1 LKKKKQVNLR
11 LKINVFFLLYNK
23 TMVKKIIAEEIV
35 EEEPEEIVEVK
46 ISKKTGLPVRSLSD
60 KQKEVLKRGQA
71 AALLKRQQMK
81 ESGDYIRKLQSVKQ
95 AKEDKREITNT
106 KIKNDI
112 ATNKKNYEEELVKED
127 EELPTEELK
136 DPIRKSIKKKKK
148 IKIIEYSS
156 ESSSSEEEIQYIK
169 KKKNKPKK
177 QQYADD
183 NLISKSSTE
192 ILKEQLENDQISKI
206 NAYLLPSYY

>member
-1 LKKKKQVNLR
+1 
-11 LKINVFFLLYNK
+11 
-23 TMVKKIIAEEIV
+23 MVKKIVQEEIEEV

-81 ESGDYIRKLQSVKQ
+81 ESGDYIRKLESVKQ
-95 AKEDKREITNT
+95 AKSDKREITNT

-112 ATNKKNYEEELVKED
+112 LVNKKNYEDELVKE
-127 EELPTEELK
+127 EEIEELK
-136 DPIRKSIKKKKK
+136 EPFRKSIKKKKK

-156 ESSSSEEEIQYIK
+156 ESSSSEEEIQYVK
-169 KKKNKPKK
+169 KKKNKSKK

>member
-1 LKKKKQVNLR
+1 
-11 LKINVFFLLYNK
+11 
-23 TMVKKIIAEEIV
+23 MVKKVVEEEIV
-35 EEEPEEIVEVK
+35 EEEIEEIEEVK
-46 ISKKTGLPVRSLSD
+46 ISKKTGKPVRSLSD
-60 KQKEVLKRGQA
+60 KQKEVLKRGQQ
-71 AALLKRQQMK
+71 AALLKRQMMK
-81 ESGDYIRKLQSVKQ
+81 ESGDYIRKLESVKQ

-112 ATNKKNYEEELVKED
+112 LVNKKNYEDELVKED
-127 EELPTEELK
+127 EELPIEELK
-136 DPIRKSIKKKKK
+136 EPIRRSIKKKKK

-169 KKKNKPKK
+169 KKKDKPKEE
-177 QQYADD
+177 QYADD

>member
-1 LKKKKQVNLR
+1 
-11 LKINVFFLLYNK
+11 
-23 TMVKKIIAEEIV
+23 MVKKVVEQEIEEEEVEIEEIV
-35 EEEPEEIVEVK
+35 EEVK
-46 ISKKTGLPVRSLSD
+46 ISKKTGKPLRPLSD

>member
-1 LKKKKQVNLR
+1 
-11 LKINVFFLLYNK
+11 
-23 TMVKKIIAEEIV
+23 MVKKVVEQEIEEI
-35 EEEPEEIVEVK
+35 EPEEIEEVK
-46 ISKKTGLPVRSLSD
+46 ISKKTGKQVRSLSD

-81 ESGDYIRKLQSVKQ
+81 ESGDYIRKLESVKQ

-112 ATNKKNYEEELVKED
+112 LVNKKNYEDELIKEEEI
-127 EELPTEELK
+127 EEN
-136 DPIRKSIKKKKK
+136 PIRKSIKKKKK

-169 KKKNKPKK
+169 KKKDKSKK
-177 QQYADD
+177 KQYADD

>member
-1 LKKKKQVNLR
+1 
-11 LKINVFFLLYNK
+11 
-23 TMVKKIIAEEIV
+23 MVKKIIAEEI
-35 EEEPEEIVEVK
+35 EEIEPEEIEEVK
-46 ISKKTGLPVRSLSD
+46 ISKKTGKPLRPLSD

-81 ESGDYIRKLQSVKQ
+81 ESGDYIRKLESVKQ

-112 ATNKKNYEEELVKED
+112 LVNKKNYEDELVKED
-127 EELPTEELK
+127 GELPIRAVGEPPQEN
-136 DPIRKSIKKKKK
+136 PIRKSIKKKKK

-169 KKKNKPKK
+169 KKKDKSKK

>member
-1 LKKKKQVNLR
+1 
-11 LKINVFFLLYNK
+11 
-23 TMVKKIIAEEIV
+23 MVKKIVQEEIEEV
-35 EEEPEEIVEVK
+35 EIEENVEEVK
-46 ISKKTGLPVRSLSD
+46 ISKKTGLPLRPLSD

-71 AALLKRQQMK
+71 AAQLKRQQMK
-81 ESGDYIRKLQSVKQ
+81 ESGDYIRKLESVKQ

-112 ATNKKNYEEELVKED
+112 LVNKKNYEDELVKE
-127 EELPTEELK
+127 EEIEELK
-136 DPIRKSIKKKKK
+136 EPIRKSIKKKKK

-169 KKKNKPKK
+169 KKKDKSKK
-177 QQYADD
+177 QQYVDD

>member
-1 LKKKKQVNLR
+1 
-11 LKINVFFLLYNK
+11 
-23 TMVKKIIAEEIV
+23 MVKKVIVEEEIV
-35 EEEPEEIVEVK
+35 EEEEVVEEVK

-60 KQKEVLKRGQA
+60 KQKEVLKRGQLA
-71 AALLKRQQMK
+71 AQLKRKQMK
-81 ESGDYIRKLQSVKQ
+81 ESGDYVKKLASIKQ

-112 ATNKKNYEEELVKED
+112 LVNKKNYEDELVKE
-127 EELPTEELK
+127 EEIEESK
-136 DPIRKSIKKKKK
+136 EPIRKSIKKKKK

-169 KKKNKPKK
+169 KKKDKQKK
-177 QQYADD
+177 QQYVDD

-206 NAYLLPSYY
+206 NAYLHPSYY

>member
-1 LKKKKQVNLR
+1 
-11 LKINVFFLLYNK
+11 
-23 TMVKKIIAEEIV
+23 MVKKVVEQEIEEV
-35 EEEPEEIVEVK
+35 EEEPEEIEEVK
-46 ISKKTGLPVRSLSD
+46 ISKKTGKPLRLLSD

-81 ESGDYIRKLQSVKQ
+81 ESGDYIRKLESVKQ

-112 ATNKKNYEEELVKED
+112 LVNKKNYEDELIKEEEI
-127 EELPTEELK
+127 EEN
-136 DPIRKSIKKKKK
+136 PIRKSIKKKKK

-169 KKKNKPKK
+169 KKKDKSKK
-177 QQYADD
+177 KQYADD

>member
-1 LKKKKQVNLR
+1 
-11 LKINVFFLLYNK
+11 
-23 TMVKKIIAEEIV
+23 MVKKVVEEEIV
-35 EEEPEEIVEVK
+35 EEEIEEIVEVK

-71 AALLKRQQMK
+71 TALLKRQQMK
-81 ESGDYIRKLQSVKQ
+81 ESGDYIRKLVSIKQS
-95 AKEDKREITNT
+95 KEDKREITNT

-112 ATNKKNYEEELVKED
+112 LVNKKNYANELVKED

-136 DPIRKSIKKKKK
+136 EPIRRSIKKKKK

-169 KKKNKPKK
+169 KKKDKPKEE
-177 QQYADD
+177 QYADD

>member
-1 LKKKKQVNLR
+1 
-11 LKINVFFLLYNK
+11 
-23 TMVKKIIAEEIV
+23 MVKKIIAEEI
-35 EEEPEEIVEVK
+35 EEETEEIVEEVK
-46 ISKKTGLPVRSLSD
+46 ISTKTGLPLRPLSD

-71 AALLKRQQMK
+71 AAQLKRHQMK
-81 ESGDYIRKLQSVKQ
+81 ESGDYIRKLESVKQ
-95 AKEDKREITNT
+95 AKSDKREITNT

-112 ATNKKNYEEELVKED
+112 LTNKKKYEDELVKE

-136 DPIRKSIKKKKK
+136 EPFRRSIKKKKK

-156 ESSSSEEEIQYIK
+156 ESSSEEEIQYIK
-169 KKKNKPKK
+169 KKKDKQKK
-177 QQYADD
+177 QQYTDD

-192 ILKEQLENDQISKI
+192 ILKEQLENDQILKI

>member
-1 LKKKKQVNLR
+1 
-11 LKINVFFLLYNK
+11 
-23 TMVKKIIAEEIV
+23 MVKKIIAEEIVV

-60 KQKEVLKRGQA
+60 KQKEVLKRGQLA
-71 AALLKRQQMK
+71 SQLKRQQMK
-81 ESGDYIRKLQSVKQ
+81 ESGDYIRKLESVKQ
-95 AKEDKREITNT
+95 AKSDKRAITNT

-112 ATNKKNYEEELVKED
+112 LTNKKNYEDELVKE

-136 DPIRKSIKKKKK
+136 EPFRKSIKKKKK

-169 KKKNKPKK
+169 KKKDKSKK
-177 QQYADD
+177 QQHADD

-206 NAYLLPSYY
+206 NAYLLPSYC

>member
-1 LKKKKQVNLR
+1 
-11 LKINVFFLLYNK
+11 LYNK
-23 TMVKKIIAEEIV
+23 TMVKKVVEEEIV
-35 EEEPEEIVEVK
+35 EEEIEEIVEVK

-71 AALLKRQQMK
+71 TALLKRQQMK
-81 ESGDYIRKLQSVKQ
+81 ESGDYIRKLVSIKQS
-95 AKEDKREITNT
+95 KEDKREITNT

-112 ATNKKNYEEELVKED
+112 LVNKKNYANELVKED

-136 DPIRKSIKKKKK
+136 EPIRRSIKKKKK

-169 KKKNKPKK
+169 KKKDKPKEE
-177 QQYADD
+177 QYADD

>member
-1 LKKKKQVNLR
+1 
-11 LKINVFFLLYNK
+11 
-23 TMVKKIIAEEIV
+23 MVKKIVQEEIEEV
-35 EEEPEEIVEVK
+35 EIEEPEEIEEVK
-46 ISKKTGLPVRSLSD
+46 ISKKTCKPLRPLSD
-60 KQKEVLKRGQA
+60 KQKEVLKRGQLTA
-71 AALLKRQQMK
+71 QLKRKQMK
-81 ESGDYIRKLQSVKQ
+81 ESGDYIRKLESVKQ
-95 AKEDKREITNT
+95 AKSDKREITNT

-112 ATNKKNYEEELVKED
+112 LVNKKKYEDELVKE
-127 EELPTEELK
+127 EEIEEN
-136 DPIRKSIKKKKK
+136 PIRKSIKKKMK

-156 ESSSSEEEIQYIK
+156 ESSSSEEEIQYVK
-169 KKKNKPKK
+169 KKKDKLKK

>member
-1 LKKKKQVNLR
+1 
-11 LKINVFFLLYNK
+11 
-23 TMVKKIIAEEIV
+23 MVKKVVKEEIEEV
-35 EEEPEEIVEVK
+35 EIEEPEEIEEVK
-46 ISKKTGLPVRSLSD
+46 ISKKTGKPVRSLSD
-60 KQKEVLKRGQA
+60 KQKEVLKRGQLA
-71 AALLKRQQMK
+71 AQLKRKQMK
-81 ESGDYIRKLQSVKQ
+81 ESGDYIRKLESVKQ

-112 ATNKKNYEEELVKED
+112 LTNKKKYEDELVKED

-136 DPIRKSIKKKKK
+136 EPFRKSIKKKKK

-192 ILKEQLENDQISKI
+192 ILKEELVKDQISKI

>member
-1 LKKKKQVNLR
+1 
-11 LKINVFFLLYNK
+11 
-23 TMVKKIIAEEIV
+23 MVKKIIAEEIEEV
-35 EEEPEEIVEVK
+35 EIEEVK
-46 ISKKTGLPVRSLSD
+46 ISKKTGKPVRSLSD

>member
-1 LKKKKQVNLR
+1 
-11 LKINVFFLLYNK
+11 
-23 TMVKKIIAEEIV
+23 MVKKIIAEEIV